1 MVLKY
6 LNPFI
11 KRVGTSK
18 KNIQQMAILKDPQK
32 SPNSFSKHAV
42 GYFCFTGSLLEHD
55 FSWHKAKSYRSP
67 AGSCQQSPVNVTVLH
82 ENIMPLRLRA

>member
-18 KNIQQMAILKDPQK
+18 KKNIQQMANLKDSQK
-32 SPNSFSKHAV
+32 SPNSSSKHAV

-55 FSWHKAKSYRSP
+55 FSWHKAELQISHW
-67 AGSCQQSPVNVTVLH
+67 VLPTKPSKCSSSSWDC
-82 ENIMPLRLRA
+82 NAA